1 MANMNYR
8 EEQAKQYNLTEKESI
23 MLSAFINELYAEEG
37 FSDVSPQD
45 LQRITGIARNS
56 YKGVLGSLAKKNIQK
71 SLICLVICSAPFK
84 ALIIVLFKRLLMI
97 RLLISNPMIC
107 ALNPTLISTLTAA
120 HGSARGSERCSA
132 SRSNSESL

>member
-56 YKGVLGSLAKKNIQK
+56 YKGVLGSLAKKNILYIEDK
-71 SLICLVICSAPFK
+71 RYLGTETDIVYLMDN
-84 ALIIVLFKRLLMI
+84 ALHPQWHQEKLDWTEYETVKDQY
-97 RLLISNPMIC
+97 
-107 ALNPTLISTLTAA
+107 
-120 HGSARGSERCSA
+120 
-132 SRSNSESL
+132 ESYTEWYKENRKNC

>member
-45 LQRITGIARNS
+45 LQKASGIARNS
-56 YKGVLGSLAKKNIQK
+56 YKGVLGSLAKKGI
-71 SLICLVICSAPFK
+71 
-84 ALIIVLFKRLLMI
+84 LMI
-97 RLLISNPMIC
+97 MDKRELGSSADIVYLTDN
-107 ALNPTLISTLTAA
+107 ALHPTWHQEKLDWTEYKTV
-120 HGSARGSERCSA
+120 EDQY
-132 SRSNSESL
+132 ESYTEWYKENRKNC

>member
-56 YKGVLGSLAKKNIQK
+56 YKGVLGSLAKKNILYIEDK
-71 SLICLVICSAPFK
+71 RYLGTETDIVYLMDN
-84 ALIIVLFKRLLMI
+84 ALHPQWHQEKLDWTEFQTVKDQY
-97 RLLISNPMIC
+97 
-107 ALNPTLISTLTAA
+107 
-120 HGSARGSERCSA
+120 
-132 SRSNSESL
+132 ESYTEWYKENRKNC

>member
-1 MANMNYR
+1 MNYR

-56 YKGVLGSLAKKNIQK
+56 YKGVLGSLAKKNILYIEDK
-71 SLICLVICSAPFK
+71 RYLGTETDIVYLMDN
-84 ALIIVLFKRLLMI
+84 ALHPQWHQEKLDWTEFQTVKDQY
-97 RLLISNPMIC
+97 
-107 ALNPTLISTLTAA
+107 
-120 HGSARGSERCSA
+120 
-132 SRSNSESL
+132 ESYTEWYKENRKNC